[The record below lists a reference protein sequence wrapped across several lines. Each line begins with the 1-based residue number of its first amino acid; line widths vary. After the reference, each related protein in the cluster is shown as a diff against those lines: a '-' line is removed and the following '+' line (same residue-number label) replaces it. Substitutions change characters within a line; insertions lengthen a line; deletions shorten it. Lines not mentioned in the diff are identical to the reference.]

1 MSDTRTMN
9 INLGLKIEVQTPS
22 NLSDKEV
29 LDLIFQAAE
38 GQGDPRYGANLLAN
52 LNFYVQDRLQENLT
66 SMNTSLK
73 IGSCS
78 IQPHPD
84 GDTRT
89 PRQRALD
96 YAKTPEFTGS

>member
-22 NLSDKEV
+22 NLNDREV

-38 GQGDPRYGANLLAN
+38 GKGDPRYGANLLAN
-52 LNFYVQDRLQENLT
+52 LNFYVQSQLQSNLT
-66 SMNTSLK
+66 SMSAPLK

-78 IQPHPD
+78 FGPHPD
-84 GDTRT
+84 GDPRT